1 MSTRHY
7 YNAESLDRALREYES
22 EYGMATA
29 AFYERYAS
37 GERLEL
43 PEFAQHA
50 WASFYE
56 DILRMTGGSGIDR
69 RSVTTR
75 AHEAFACR

>member
-1 MSTRHY
+1 MITRHY
-7 YNAESLDRALREYES
+7 YNAESLDCALREYES

-29 AFYERYAS
+29 DFYERYTS
-37 GERLEL
+37 GERLDL
-43 PEFAQHA
+43 PDFAQHT
-50 WASFYE
+50 WACFYE

-69 RSVTTR
+69 RPVTTR